1 MTPFYKMPP
10 LRIVNS
16 YSGPGTAETIYVTE
30 DGAHWRQDSSD
41 HSNETAPPRL
51 GRVAGGVMLPR

>member
-1 MTPFYKMPP
+1 MIPYYKMPP
-10 LRIVNS
+10 LKIVGS
-16 YSGPGTAETIYVTE
+16 YPGSGTTETIYVTE

-51 GRVAGGVMLPR
+51 GRLSNGVMLPR